1 MERKTPSQSDRPGK
15 IRRGEDIETAYSE
28 IAPSGAS
35 NEDFPSNNSNDSG
48 RMSSNS
54 INDDI
59 QSLKSDL
66 ASLKE
71 SIASLTATA
80 ATSTMGMASDAASKV
95 SEKVSDAATLIAE
108 KSSSM
113 ASVATEGAKSLSA
126 EVEDLTRRNPLAALA
141 SAVVLGLLLGMA
153 SRGRS

>member
-1 MERKTPSQSDRPGK
+1 MERKTPSQSDRPGR
-15 IRRGEDIETAYSE
+15 ISRGEEIETAYSE
-28 IAPSGAS
+28 IAPSGTP
-35 NEDFPSNNSNDSG
+35 NEDFPSNDSNEST
-48 RMSSNS
+48 RISSNS
-54 INDDI
+54 IHDDI

-66 ASLKE
+66 AALKE
-71 SIASLTATA
+71 SIASLTSTA

-108 KSSSM
+108 KSSDM
-113 ASVATEGAKSLSA
+113 ASVASQGAKSLSV

-141 SAVVLGLLLGMA
+141 SAVVVGLLIGMA